1 MGLNYQKLDQKVRA
15 YMLDELKI
23 DIEAGTVYISERLNS
38 IGKASYVDFLR
49 DAMKS
54 GSDTTLASV
63 IRNGHLNAK
72 EPRTTKNGVTLVSVP
87 ITAADTL
94 SEGEFN
100 RYYIRA
106 LCREVIAEERG
117 QLVVYRAKTVSSPR
131 IESEMKIGTMVDAR
145 SLLRDLRSN
154 TGVDTVLGLPAGPN
168 SGLSVRIVGDEEII
182 A

>member
-23 DIEAGTVYISERLNS
+23 DIEAATVYISERLNS
-38 IGKASYVDFLR
+38 IGKASYIDFLR
-49 DAMKS
+49 DAMES
-54 GSDTTLASV
+54 GNDTTLASV

-72 EPRTTKNGVTLVSVP
+72 ESRRTKNGVTLVSVP
-87 ITAADTL
+87 VTAADTL

-106 LCREVIAEERG
+106 LCREVIEEEQG
-117 QLVVYRAKTVSSPR
+117 QLVVYRAKAVSSPR
-131 IESEMKIGTMVDAR
+131 IESEMKIGTIVDAR

-154 TGVDTVLGLPAGPN
+154 IGVDTALGLPAGPN
-168 SGLSVRIVGDEEII
+168 SGLSVRIVGVEEIT